1 MKSIKTHYQKAAIIL
16 ASIMLCTACN
26 SGESIVSNDSDVITN
41 TTDTEQSIQQED
53 IYPYEFK
60 DFNKYDF
67 TILNM
72 QDDFWTG
79 AHQIID
85 YDETQSSIVESAIYE
100 RNRAAEE
107 RLNFQLHVEK
117 VTELSE
123 LNTTLNQ
130 TVMVNDDTYDMVYL
144 PLNYANASSLNS
156 ESTLNLY
163 TIETLRLESPWWNQT
178 YLESAVING
187 ELHSVVDY
195 INLMGYCYCHVPF
208 FNIEILEQN
217 DLDLPYDL
225 VNQGQ
230 WTYDEMF
237 RYIKST
243 TSLGSESKYDPAN
256 DTTATFGLVCNNND
270 ALIALWEGCGDHI
283 VHRKSDGM
291 VTINDNTTRIVNT
304 FDSMLSILSQPG
316 YCAKVLTS
324 DTSGLSMFT
333 SGKAAFYIAS
343 LGSGDSAKF
352 RESDVR
358 YGVLPIPKLDETQ
371 ENYATTV
378 NQYTLT
384 MNIPIT
390 ASDPER
396 TGDILCYM
404 EYLSWKNVIPELQR
418 SLSYKGLGDEES
430 IEMMNIILDTTV
442 VDMGVAYGWTLP
454 LLDSLCNDMLK
465 GKQNFAS
472 SFEKQ
477 RSKIQKEIEKSIH
490 SNE

>member
-26 SGESIVSNDSDVITN
+26 SAESIVSNDSDVITN

-123 LNTTLNQ
+123 LNTILNQ

-178 YLESAVING
+178 YLESAVIND

-217 DLDLPYDL
+217 DLD
-225 VNQGQ
+225 
-230 WTYDEMF
+230 
-237 RYIKST
+237 
-243 TSLGSESKYDPAN
+243 
-256 DTTATFGLVCNNND
+256 
-270 ALIALWEGCGDHI
+270 
-283 VHRKSDGM
+283 
-291 VTINDNTTRIVNT
+291 
-304 FDSMLSILSQPG
+304 
-316 YCAKVLTS
+316 
-324 DTSGLSMFT
+324 
-333 SGKAAFYIAS
+333 
-343 LGSGDSAKF
+343 
-352 RESDVR
+352 
-358 YGVLPIPKLDETQ
+358 
-371 ENYATTV
+371 
-378 NQYTLT
+378 
-384 MNIPIT
+384 
-390 ASDPER
+390 
-396 TGDILCYM
+396 
-404 EYLSWKNVIPELQR
+404 
-418 SLSYKGLGDEES
+418 
-430 IEMMNIILDTTV
+430 
-442 VDMGVAYGWTLP
+442 
-454 LLDSLCNDMLK
+454 
-465 GKQNFAS
+465 
-472 SFEKQ
+472 
-477 RSKIQKEIEKSIH
+477 
-490 SNE
+490 